1 MTGGSISPTGAR
13 ESCLAI
19 DDRGRAETL
28 ATIDAIPFSFDFLPD
43 GRMALLAGTTLSIR
57 RPDGSFAR
65 HADLVSLS
73 PKPWNEIVAD
83 AAGRL
88 YVNTIGFDF
97 PGGEFRPGL
106 VASVGTD
113 GGVRLEAEDVA
124 FPNGMAVDA
133 RGGQRSSSPESYA
146 SRLTAFAIGTDGAL
160 GERRAFAELPGF
172 HPDGISFDAEGAV
185 WFADVPGRCCVRVL
199 PDGTIAGRID
209 VDRGCFACMLG
220 GEDGRT
226 LFIVAADWQGP
237 QAIGPHGADRPGAGR
252 AGARAACRPALRIRR
267 DRSPRVRRDCRLGRG
282 DRAR

>member
-1 MTGGSISPTGAR
+1 MEARLIADGLQLGESPRWHDGRLHLSDWGAR
-13 ESCLAI
+13 KLLAI
-19 DDRGRAETL
+19 DDQGRAETL

-65 HADLVSLS
+65 HADLSHLS

-106 VASVGTD
+106 VASVGPD

-124 FPNGMAVDA
+124 FPNGMAIDA
-133 RGGQRSSSPESYA
+133 AGATLVLAESYA
-146 SRLTAFAIGTDGAL
+146 CRLTAFTIGTDGAL
-160 GERRAFAELPGF
+160 GARRAFAELPGF

-185 WFADVPGRCCVRVL
+185 WFADVPGRCCARVL
-199 PDGTIAGRID
+199 ADGTIAERVD

-226 LFIVAADWQGP
+226 LFILAADWQGP
-237 QAIGPHGADRPGAGR
+237 QAIGRTGPTGHVLAARVAVPHAGR
-252 AGARAACRPALRIRR
+252 P
-267 DRSPRVRRDCRLGRG
+267 
-282 DRAR
+282 